1 MSERIGVYPG
11 TFDPITN
18 GHRDIIKR
26 ALRVVDKIII
36 GVAIN
41 SEKDPIFTN
50 DQREALIQEEVQMIA
65 DELDDP
71 SVLERISIC
80 SFTSLLIDFV
90 RSIGGSLVI
99 RGLRAVS
106 DFEFEFQMAS
116 MNGRLAPE
124 IQTIF
129 LTASDR
135 NHFISSRFV
144 KEICRL
150 GGEIDQFVSPHV
162 AQALYKLYPRK
173 HHHFTSSAPKEVK
186 LS

>member
-1 MSERIGVYPG
+1 MIQRIGIYPG
-11 TFDPITN
+11 TFDPTTN

-26 ALRVVDKIII
+26 SLRVVDHLIVGIA
-36 GVAIN
+36 VN
-41 SEKDPIFTN
+41 SEKDPIFN
-50 DQREALIQEEVQMIA
+50 NPQRELLVQQEIDMIA
-65 DELDDP
+65 KELDDTNILKR
-71 SVLERISIC
+71 VQIC
-80 SFTSLLIDFV
+80 SFSSLLIDFV
-90 RSIGGSLVI
+90 KQVGGNLII
-99 RGLRAVS
+99 RGLRAIS

-144 KEICRL
+144 KEICKL

-162 AQALYKLYPRK
+162 AKALYELYPRCK
-173 HHHFTSSAPKEVK
+173 KPIAIPN
-186 LS
+186 